1 MDKASS
7 SYRERSKHDKRSV
20 KRFAS
25 PDISKMYILSVPSPN
40 IPGKTT
46 EFYFATALR
55 RDEALKRYPNA
66 RSINPKK

>member
-1 MDKASS
+1 MKAQD
-7 SYRERSKHDKRSV
+7 SYRERSRNDKRKV

-25 PDISKMYILSVPSPN
+25 PDVTKMYILSVPSPY